1 MSLLGLCLIAKF
13 EGACFFCS
21 DPSLSG
27 LPCWFQAHILSF
39 PFSPCDPSK
48 TLPGWSWGLSKEQ
61 PNPSH
66 QWIQN
71 ETLGGNI
78 WGWLTLLFLSAKR
91 KWVLI
96 LKHESPLETV
106 SLNEHL
112 KLQIVFFFS
121 EAAQNHIVVIFWFLS
136 QPQIFKCQ
144 NLAKPPANVCHG
156 YWPTKTANSNESLH
170 SGSAL
175 KLHPAREAGTHL
187 CPRTVLFCCS
197 QWVCSPLELWGEGS
211 ACLPLPLFP
220 SLLPMPT
227 PLLLSFLAPLFV
239 PYLSLE
245 AWMYWEWYWHEGLG
259 NGSSACSQGRFW
271 GQSMCI
277 LVNIWFSYFLSQC
290 WAKVDQNEYKCKNP
304 KKSG

>member
-1 MSLLGLCLIAKF
+1 MIV
-13 EGACFFCS
+13 
-21 DPSLSG
+21 
-27 LPCWFQAHILSF
+27 
-39 PFSPCDPSK
+39 
-48 TLPGWSWGLSKEQ
+48 GLSTEQ
-61 PNPSH
+61 PNPSR

-78 WGWLTLLFLSAKR
+78 WGWLPLLFLSAKR

-96 LKHESPLETV
+96 LKHAFPLETV

-112 KLQIVFFFS
+112 KLQIVFFLSFFLFFP

-187 CPRTVLFCCS
+187 CPRTGLLCCG
-197 QWVCSPLELWGEGS
+197 QWVCSGLELGGRGRGPPVSGS
-211 ACLPLPLFP
+211 CFSFPSTGTCAQLLPLSAP
-220 SLLPMPT
+220 SFLPPFC
-227 PLLLSFLAPLFV
+227 PLLS
-239 PYLSLE
+239 
-245 AWMYWEWYWHEGLG
+245 
-259 NGSSACSQGRFW
+259 C
-271 GQSMCI
+271 CT
-277 LVNIWFSYFLSQC
+277 
-290 WAKVDQNEYKCKNP
+290 
-304 KKSG
+304 